1 VITVVFIASK
11 SFSLPPIIPSNSFA
25 ASRSASGNA
34 GAIIT
39 GTWSLPTHFTGRSA
53 GRVRTSGA
61 RLTLVIGSNTA
72 WTTLSKWNV
81 IASGS
86 NAVTIHAFGVAH
98 NVGVEREPH
107 RLSS

>member
-1 VITVVFIASK
+1 VIAAVFIVSK
-11 SFSLPPIIPSNSFA
+11 SFSLHPIIPSNLFA
-25 ASRSASGNA
+25 ARLGASGNA

-39 GTWSLPTHFTGRSA
+39 GTKSLPTHSTGRSA

-86 NAVTIHAFGVAH
+86 NAVTKSAVC
-98 NVGVEREPH
+98 
-107 RLSS
+107 